1 MTPPDEAPDPAQD
14 AALAQFAA
22 RVAHDFNNL
31 LTGILG
37 NLELLQLRAARQNCA
52 GLDGYLAGAS
62 SAGGRAV
69 ALAGRLMAF
78 SGCNAGPAVPV
89 LADAVLSRFVDQADC
104 RPGAP
109 GAILLCDPDQLELAI
124 AELVENGRVTGG
136 QVTLSSSAVADS
148 VIITVRDTG
157 HGMAPEILRRARE
170 PFFTTSGNATGH
182 GLGLAIVER
191 MMDGLGGT
199 MAIASAPSQGC
210 TVTLRLPRS

>member
-1 MTPPDEAPDPAQD
+1 MTPPDEAPSPAQD

-199 MAIASAPSQGC
+199 MAIASAPGQGC

>member
-31 LTGILG
+31 LTAILG

-89 LADAVLSRFVDQADC
+89 LADAVLSRFADQADC
-104 RPGAP
+104 RPGAQ
-109 GAILLCDPDQLELAI
+109 GAMVLCGPDQLELAI
-124 AELVENGRVTGG
+124 AELVENGRAAGG
-136 QVTLSSSAVADS
+136 QVTLSSTATAENVT
-148 VIITVRDTG
+148 ITVRDTG
-157 HGMAPEILRRARE
+157 HGMAPGILRRARE
-170 PFFTTSGNATGH
+170 PFFTTSGSATGH
-182 GLGLAIVER
+182 GLGLSIVGR
-191 MMDGLGGT
+191 VIGGLGGT
-199 MAIASAPSQGC
+199 MSIDSAPDRGC

>member
-1 MTPPDEAPDPAQD
+1 MTPPDEAPSPAQD

-31 LTGILG
+31 LTAILG
-37 NLELLQLRAARQNCA
+37 NLELLQLRAARQNCT

-62 SAGGRAV
+62 SAGARAV

-78 SGCNAGPAVPV
+78 SGLNAGPAIPV
-89 LADAVLSRFVDQADC
+89 LADAVLSRFTGEATC

-109 GAILLCDPDQLELAI
+109 GAMVLCDPDQLGLAI
-124 AELVENGRVTGG
+124 AELVENGRAAGG
-136 QVTLSSSAVADS
+136 QVTLSSAATARD
-148 VIITVRDTG
+148 ITITVQDTG

-170 PFFTTSGNATGH
+170 PFFTTSGSSTGH
-182 GLGLAIVER
+182 GLGLSIVAR
-191 MMDGLGGT
+191 VIGGLGGT
-199 MAIASAPSQGC
+199 MNIESGPDRGC